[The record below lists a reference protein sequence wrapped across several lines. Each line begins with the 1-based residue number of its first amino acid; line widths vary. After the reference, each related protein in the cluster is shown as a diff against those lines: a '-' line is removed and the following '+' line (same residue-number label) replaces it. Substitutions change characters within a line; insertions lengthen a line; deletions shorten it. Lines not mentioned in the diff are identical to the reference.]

1 MQIVK
6 TSRLKP
12 GMVTAAPVT
21 IRHGLPV
28 VKEGITLTNSL
39 ISRIAFYEIKE
50 VKIEDQINSA
60 ETFGSDPSTPTYSLR
75 IESSSL
81 FQSFKTDYAKSV
93 IDLKMPC
100 PRFLPAKIRLT
111 PEHFTRFCS
120 LYYQTLQL
128 PCRCSASYMPCRKR
142 ATAYM
147 LIR

>member
-50 VKIEDQINSA
+50 VKIEDQINS
-60 ETFGSDPSTPTYSLR
+60 EIG
-75 IESSSL
+75 
-81 FQSFKTDYAKSV
+81 
-93 IDLKMPC
+93 
-100 PRFLPAKIRLT
+100 
-111 PEHFTRFCS
+111 
-120 LYYQTLQL
+120 
-128 PCRCSASYMPCRKR
+128 R
-142 ATAYM
+142 AHV
-147 LIR
+147 